1 MTDVFV
7 DGSCITR
14 HGDSAAGFGVWFG
27 PYHELNWNCPVTDNQ
42 DIRGRD
48 GGHTQSAQRA
58 EIQAA
63 KSAIR
68 IARREK
74 ILGLRIHSDSQYVL
88 HGITQDGI
96 ERWEKMDGLLQEADR
111 SLIKETGSIWMMKS
125 LNTRV
130 VGASLNGNM

>member
-96 ERWEKMDGLLQEADR
+96 ERWAKNGWV
-111 SLIKETGSIWMMKS
+111 T
-125 LNTRV
+125 TRGRPIV
-130 VGASLNGNM
+130 NKGDWINLDD